1 MHEIRLHYTALQKK
15 NKKKNRQ
22 QRNKIKLKKK
32 RNSDETLQN

>member
-1 MHEIRLHYTALQKK
+1 MHEIRLHYTALPKK
-15 NKKKNRQ
+15 NKNKTQQ

>member
-15 NKKKNRQ
+15 KQKKNRQ